1 MNAVYEN
8 TFIIDN
14 NTTFHGY
21 ANRIDDIVVVG
32 EKRNGKWSGWTIT
45 SPKKLTNPE
54 LTNSIFV
61 TADQLVSD
69 LYLVFIAITLGAFVP
84 NFKLVAF
91 GSIATFI
98 AAVAL
103 ICFIFSWNEYFLATL
118 LTTSD
123 AKTAPPFL
131 ASFVDGRG
139 LFLGVLSAAAMVAA
153 LPVLIAGWVAQKQ
166 LVRGL
171 AMGAVK

>member
-54 LTNSIFV
+54 LFRRI
-61 TADQLVSD
+61 Q
-69 LYLVFIAITLGAFVP
+69 
-84 NFKLVAF
+84 F
-91 GSIATFI
+91 GSRIYNGNI
-98 AAVAL
+98 VAL
-103 ICFIFSWNEYFLATL
+103 MWEGKLSFQDLENYYQGTL
-118 LTTSD
+118 SLHNIL
-123 AKTAPPFL
+123 KM
-131 ASFVDGRG
+131 R
-139 LFLGVLSAAAMVAA
+139 
-153 LPVLIAGWVAQKQ
+153 KY
-166 LVRGL
+166 
-171 AMGAVK
+171 KH